1 MIDRPADADAYADD
15 ADLRALIEAF
25 FAQSFATD
33 NPLIT
38 EAVRRM
44 LAAGGKRLRPRVTLL
59 AAEAAGGDPREHL
72 PLAAYMELIHVA
84 TLIHDDVVD
93 RADMRRGVN
102 ATAID
107 YGNRISVLA
116 GDYLFAW
123 IFKNVTAAYPA
134 PVPHIL
140 SSTLAD
146 ICDGEV
152 LQLRALGNV
161 GLTIAGYVDIVLKK
175 TAALFAASAECGA
188 IMGGASALRVKALR
202 DFGLYYGIAFQMLD
216 DVLDA
221 SADPGELGKPV
232 GNDLRERKMTLPVI
246 FALEFGPDDLRAH
259 LKRYY
264 LGAGGDEYPG
274 AIRLLLDG
282 IAQAGALEKS
292 REAIAG
298 YVERAKMSLA
308 PLGKARAR
316 TELARLADALLRSGE
331 RATR

>member
-1 MIDRPADADAYADD
+1 
-15 ADLRALIEAF
+15 
-25 FAQSFATD
+25 
-33 NPLIT
+33 
-38 EAVRRM
+38 
-44 LAAGGKRLRPRVTLL
+44 
-59 AAEAAGGDPREHL
+59 
-72 PLAAYMELIHVA
+72 
-84 TLIHDDVVD
+84 
-93 RADMRRGVN
+93 
-102 ATAID
+102 
-107 YGNRISVLA
+107 
-116 GDYLFAW
+116 
-123 IFKNVTAAYPA
+123 
-134 PVPHIL
+134 
-140 SSTLAD
+140 
-146 ICDGEV
+146 V

-221 SADPGELGKPV
+221 SADADELGKPV

-246 FALEFGPDDLRAH
+246 FALEFGPGDLRAY
-259 LKRYY
+259 LKRHY
-264 LGAGGDEYPG
+264 LRAGGDEDPG